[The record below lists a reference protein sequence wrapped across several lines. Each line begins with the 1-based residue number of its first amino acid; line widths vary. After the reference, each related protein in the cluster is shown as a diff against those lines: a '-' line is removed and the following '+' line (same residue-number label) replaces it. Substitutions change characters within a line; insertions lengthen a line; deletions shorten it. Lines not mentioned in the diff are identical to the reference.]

1 MQNVNRLVRKIA
13 MLGMLLA
20 AQVVAGMFI
29 SIRLPIATVG
39 FTFLPLSITA
49 ILYGPVWGAVS
60 AVMGDFLIAFLGPYG
75 YYPPMATTALLSG
88 LIYGLFLYRKP
99 LTVKRITLCVLVES
113 LLCSILLQTYWITTL
128 SGQGYLAL
136 LPVRLGQ
143 NLITAPISI
152 FCIRAV
158 APRVASLVPEGRLA
172 TPARQF

>member
-29 SIRLPIATVG
+29 SIRLLTATVG

-75 YYPPMATTALLSG
+75 YYPPHG
-88 LIYGLFLYRKP
+88 HHR
-99 LTVKRITLCVLVES
+99 
-113 LLCSILLQTYWITTL
+113 
-128 SGQGYLAL
+128 
-136 LPVRLGQ
+136 
-143 NLITAPISI
+143 
-152 FCIRAV
+152 
-158 APRVASLVPEGRLA
+158 
-172 TPARQF
+172 PA